1 LDDKLAMSAAAV
13 TVEECAKALK
23 VTTSTVRGWIRDGA
37 PVVSPGQCGRGNGA
51 RIDLARLSGWRAQR
65 LGLTVDDDSRMLRL
79 IAVALLEVFERDGGD
94 GAPLHRSIGIPNA
107 KAAALLVES
116 YTRIH
121 QRITGTDPEK
131 LPPEI
136 ERILTV
142 CVSSAR
148 RSHLG
153 AST

>member
-1 LDDKLAMSAAAV
+1 MNAAPL
-13 TVEECAKALK
+13 TIGECAKALK

-51 RIDLARLSGWRAQR
+51 RVELSSVCAWRAQR
-65 LGLTVDDDSRMLRL
+65 LGLTVENDSRVVRL

-94 GAPLHRSIGIPNA
+94 GAPLHRSIGIPDN
-107 KAAALLVES
+107 KAAAVLVEA
-116 YTRIH
+116 YNRIH
-121 QRITGTDPEK
+121 KRMVGVDPEK

-142 CVSSAR
+142 CISSAR
-148 RSHLG
+148 RSHVG
-153 AST
+153 ART